1 MKKGNSSVRN
11 TAIIISIISVISFPL
26 TSDSLTRN
34 APFYLRHW
42 IYCKPLFYRTVF
54 IETKISSDAPK
65 NVKYLYKT
73 FEKIIVDLNFYTE
86 GVFLS
91 CLEIFL
97 SLSMWMFL
105 LFLRSEGPQVLRKI
119 HKKKCLNWIFGH
131 NFCQNQIDCDQSF
144 QNIFW
149 AYWYGFKKI

>member
-1 MKKGNSSVRN
+1 M
-11 TAIIISIISVISFPL
+11 IIIEAFFPWPL
-26 TSDSLTRN
+26 TVRPRTPR
-34 APFYLRHW
+34 FYLWHW

-65 NVKYLYKT
+65 TVKYLYKT
-73 FEKIIVDLNFYTE
+73 FEKIIVDLNFYTG

-97 SLSMWMFL
+97 SLAMWMFL